1 MLSRG
6 HHLSLVF
13 LMSVLVSMLA
23 SLSLWSLS
31 FVLSVF
37 LSRFCSPSLMFVFV
51 LNDSSNNKHC
61 LSLVSVFVVFV
72 TLVPRHYSIN
82 VCVQCVASYFCLV
95 HFINDPQSVVTPYTT
110 PPRIQISVFKTQR

>member
-37 LSRFCSPSLMFVFV
+37 LSRFCSPSLVFVFV
-51 LNDSSNNKHC
+51 LNDNSNNKHC
-61 LSLVSVFVVFV
+61 LSLVSVFGVFV
-72 TLVPRHYSIN
+72 TLVPRHYTIN
-82 VCVQCVASYFCLV
+82 VCIASYFVSLKTHRHKLLLYNTFSVQDSCLANV
-95 HFINDPQSVVTPYTT
+95 LIPN
-110 PPRIQISVFKTQR
+110 